1 MRRGDERAVGR
12 RRIPD
17 LRADNSKGNTPPCA
31 ACQADNIEKCAKLRL
46 STGSKRFATVVTSA
60 HLRQRLLHPLSVALA
75 LGLLGAG
82 VNYLLLSPLPA
93 PMLYLGGLFYLPV
106 LLRYGLG
113 YSLLCASLCQLPLL
127 NTAAFWLAGPE
138 LLALAWLI
146 RRRHCSS
153 MRAALLYWSSVGLLL
168 SGIASWQA
176 MAWDVTMYL
185 LCTVTPPLSGI
196 VLMVLTQHTQALFR
210 RHDSHNNHDQAISSA
225 LGNLLVVF
233 ATLPVLAFHVF
244 ASPLLNRAVLNEELQ
259 RFAHTE
265 RIAQERYQLLVERN
279 LRGLQT
285 LSTVIASQ
293 TPIALPQHEPL
304 LNRVLGNLAEVFT
317 IIIIDADGY
326 AVAGAPAVFPDGVRV
341 ADARQYYGDRDYFI
355 EAKQNHQP
363 AVSYGIVG
371 RRMNQEPLLSL
382 VAPIMDSNNQFHGLI
397 LGNLPL
403 RRLQAIFLAAEND
416 PRIAAVLYDRKQQ
429 VLYSSASL
437 SLPAL
442 TPLTDHSLLTH
453 TDHNRLPASIGI
465 GDDLRPLLWRGKL
478 LQQSSSPIG
487 GGMLLA
493 FDTSN
498 NALNLA
504 RGSLITLLVLF
515 CLVLLARERARHY
528 GRRLLTPLLDLH
540 RHLQQ
545 LNPADVHRQQP
556 LDIRSDLTEITDL
569 VRSIN
574 GMIIRVAKNRL
585 ESDWAIAQ
593 KDALNADLD
602 RRIAERTEQLAR
614 KAAELEQLSITDA
627 LTGLH
632 NRRHLTAELTQEW
645 SRHVRNGTRFAVLLF
660 DADHF
665 KSVND
670 RYGHPVGDEVLRQ
683 IGRCLLTKIRGIDLA
698 ARYGGEEF
706 AVLLPGID
714 ASHALVV
721 AERIRLGLAALTI
734 DTEQGPLQFTVSIG
748 ISDSDTPG
756 LQGIDALLQR
766 VDQALYQA
774 KQSGRNRCVVWQPVN
789 NGTEPPTPP

>member
-1 MRRGDERAVGR
+1 MT
-12 RRIPD
+12 
-17 LRADNSKGNTPPCA
+17 LT
-31 ACQADNIEKCAKLRL
+31 
-46 STGSKRFATVVTSA
+46 
-60 HLRQRLLHPLSVALA
+60 
-75 LGLLGAG
+75 LGVLGAG
-82 VNYLLLSPLPA
+82 TNYLLLSPLPA

-113 YSLLCASLCQLPLL
+113 YSLLCASLCQLPLITS
-127 NTAAFWLAGPE
+127 NVFWLAGPE
-138 LLALAWLI
+138 LIALAWLMKH
-146 RRRHCSS
+146 RHWSS
-153 MRAALLYWSSVGLLL
+153 MRAALIYWTSAGLLL
-168 SGIASWQA
+168 SAIASWQA
-176 MAWDVTMYL
+176 ASGNMTVYL
-185 LCTVTPPLSGI
+185 LCTVTPALSGI
-196 VLMVLTQHTQALFR
+196 VLMALTQHTLALFPR
-210 RHDSHNNHDQAISSA
+210 KYNQSDQAISSA
-225 LGNLLVVF
+225 LSHLLVVF
-233 ATLPVLAFHVF
+233 AALPVLAFHVF
-244 ASPLLNRAVLNEELQ
+244 ASPLINRAALNEELHLLT
-259 RFAHTE
+259 HTE

-285 LSTVIASQ
+285 LSTIIADQ
-293 TPIALPQHEPL
+293 DPIDLARHEPL
-304 LNRVLGNLAEVFT
+304 LNRLLGNLAEVFT

-371 RRMNQEPLLSL
+371 RRMNPEPLLSL
-382 VAPIMDSNNQFHGLI
+382 VAPILDRNNQFRGLI

-416 PRIAAVLYDRKQQ
+416 DRLAAVLYDRKQQ

-437 SLPAL
+437 SLPVL
-442 TPLTDHSLLTH
+442 TSLTGHSLLIHAERTH
-453 TDHNRLPASIGI
+453 LPRSLGI
-465 GDDLRPLLWRGKL
+465 GDDLRPLLWHGKL
-478 LQQSSSPIG
+478 LQESGSPIG
-487 GGMLLA
+487 GGMMLL
-493 FDTSN
+493 FDTGANVLSE
-498 NALNLA
+498 A
-504 RGSLITLLVLF
+504 RTSLITLLVLF
-515 CLVLLARERARHY
+515 CLILLARERARHY

-556 LDIRSDLTEITDL
+556 IDIRSGLTEITDL

-574 GMIIRVAKNRL
+574 GMMIRIAKNRL

-602 RRIAERTEQLAR
+602 RRIAERTEQLAS

-627 LTGLH
+627 LTGLY
-632 NRRHLTAELTQEW
+632 NRRHLTAELNQEW
-645 SRHVRNGTRFAVLLF
+645 ERHVRNGTRVALLLF

-683 IGRCLLTKIRGIDLA
+683 IGHSLREKIRGIDLA

-734 DTEQGPLQFTVSIG
+734 DTELGPLQFTVSIG

-756 LQGIDALLQR
+756 LQDADSLLQR
-766 VDQALYQA
+766 ADQALYQA
-774 KQSGRNRCVVWQPVN
+774 KQSGRNRCVIWRAVSA
-789 NGTEPPTPP
+789 GEPPASAGPA

>member
-1 MRRGDERAVGR
+1 MVL
-12 RRIPD
+12 IPAPV
-17 LRADNSKGNTPPCA
+17 R
-31 ACQADNIEKCAKLRL
+31 
-46 STGSKRFATVVTSA
+46 
-60 HLRQRLLHPLSVALA
+60 HRLLHPLSVTLA
-75 LGLLGAG
+75 LGLLGACA
-82 VNYLLLSPLPA
+82 NYLLLSPLPA

-106 LLRYGLG
+106 LLRFGLG

-127 NTAAFWLAGPE
+127 STNGFWLAGPE
-138 LLALAWLI
+138 LLALTWLI
-146 RRRHCSS
+146 QRRSMSS
-153 MRAALLYWSSVGLLL
+153 MRAALVYWSSAGLLFSAL
-168 SGIASWQA
+168 ASWQA
-176 MAWDVTMYL
+176 MRWDMTMYL
-185 LCTVTPPLSGI
+185 LCTVTPALSGI
-196 VLMVLTQHTQALFR
+196 VLMALTQHTLALFPR
-210 RHDSHNNHDQAISSA
+210 KRDQNDQAISNA

-233 ATLPVLAFHVF
+233 AALPVLAFHLF
-244 ASPLLNRAVLNEELQ
+244 ASPLISRAALNEELHLL
-259 RFAHTE
+259 AHTE

-285 LSTVIASQ
+285 LSTVIADQ
-293 TPIALPQHEPL
+293 EPIDLARHEPL
-304 LNRVLGNLAEVFT
+304 LNRLLGNLAEVFT

-363 AVSYGIVG
+363 VVSYGIVG
-371 RRMNQEPLLSL
+371 RRMNKEPLLSL
-382 VAPIMDSNNQFHGLI
+382 VAPILDRNNQFRGLI

-416 PRIAAVLYDRKQQ
+416 YRLAAVLYDRKKQ
-429 VLYSSASL
+429 VLYSSPSL

-442 TPLTDHSLLTH
+442 SSLSDHSLLAH
-453 TDHNRLPASIGI
+453 AERARLPSSLGM
-465 GDDLRPLLWRGKL
+465 GDDLRPLLWQGKL

-487 GGMLLA
+487 GGMILL
-493 FDTSN
+493 FDTNSN
-498 NALNLA
+498 VLSLA
-504 RGSLITLLVLF
+504 RSSLITLLVLF
-515 CLVLLARERARHY
+515 GLILLARERARHH

-556 LDIRSDLTEITDL
+556 LDIRSGLTEITDL

-574 GMIIRVAKNRL
+574 GMMIRIAKNRL

-602 RRIAERTEQLAR
+602 RRIAERTEQLAS
-614 KAAELEQLSITDA
+614 KAAELEKLSITDA
-627 LTGLH
+627 LTGLY
-632 NRRHLTAELTQEW
+632 NRRHLTAELHQEW
-645 SRHVRNGTRFAVLLF
+645 ERHVRNGTRFAVLLF

-683 IGRCLLTKIRGIDLA
+683 IGLCLREKIRGIDLA

-734 DTEQGPLQFTVSIG
+734 DTELGPLQFTVSIG
-748 ISDSDTPG
+748 ISDSETPG
-756 LQGIDALLQR
+756 LHDADSLLQR
-766 VDQALYQA
+766 ADQALYQA
-774 KQSGRNRCVVWQPVN
+774 KQSGRNRSIIWRAVSA
-789 NGTEPPTPP
+789 GEPSASAGPA